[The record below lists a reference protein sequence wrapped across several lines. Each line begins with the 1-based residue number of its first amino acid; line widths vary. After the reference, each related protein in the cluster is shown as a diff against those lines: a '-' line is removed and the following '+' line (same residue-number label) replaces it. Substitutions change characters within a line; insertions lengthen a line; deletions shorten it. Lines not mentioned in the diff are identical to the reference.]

1 MPKSILKNSKKVMKG
16 NKIKKLLNW
25 IFIVTLLLCICAT
38 VDYADD
44 VDSIVVTE
52 NQTQPK
58 VSENLTLVN
67 GAYFDTSD
75 RDLGVAKLQG
85 VVVERPKLPLI
96 TIVAKPSCSCKNPYK
111 WHKRTFIDYCPYCR
125 KYGVL
130 TNLHKHPARF
140 EQEISCGKCRADFC
154 GVCGKEKYSWSHRY
168 LRKA

>member
-1 MPKSILKNSKKVMKG
+1 MPKNTLKNWKVMKG
-16 NKIKKLLNW
+16 NKIKRLLDW
-25 IFIVTLLLCICAT
+25 IFIVLLLLCICAT

-52 NQTQPK
+52 NLTQLN
-58 VSENLTLVN
+58 VSENLTLVD
-67 GAYFDTSD
+67 GAYFDNSD
-75 RDLGVAKLQG
+75 KDIGVAKLQG
-85 VVVERPKLPLI
+85 VVVERQKLPLI
-96 TIVAKPSCSCKNPYK
+96 TIVAKPSCSCKNPYR
-111 WHKRTFIDYCPYCR
+111 WHKRTFINYCPYC
-125 KYGVL
+125 KMYGVL

>member
-1 MPKSILKNSKKVMKG
+1 MPKNTLKHWKVMKG

-25 IFIVTLLLCICAT
+25 IFIVLLLLCICAT

-44 VDSIVVTE
+44 MDEIVVTE
-52 NQTQPK
+52 NKTFEQGKTW
-58 VSENLTLVN
+58 VLVN
-67 GAYFDTSD
+67 GTYFDTSED
-75 RDLGVAKLQG
+75 MGVAKLQNI
-85 VVVERPKLPLI
+85 VVKRPKLPTI
-96 TIVAKPSCSCKNPYK
+96 TIVAKPSCSCKNPYR
-111 WHKRTFIDYCPYCR
+111 WHKRTFVNYCPYCKR
-125 KYGVL
+125 YRVL